1 MVGVDSSEVTAFF
14 EQVAGRW
21 DAMHQDF
28 YSTEVIDALAAH
40 SALGA
45 GAHVVDVG
53 TGTGFIASGL
63 AAHVGRVTGTDS
75 APAMLAQ
82 ASSNLE
88 RLGISNV
95 TLTQAPVD
103 ALPLDDGAADAAV
116 ANMVAHHV
124 PDPATMLAEMARVTR
139 VTRPGGTVA
148 ITDCAAHEHEW
159 MRTEQADLW
168 LGFTPEQIQEFFA
181 RAGLVEVDYA
191 GLGTA

>member
-1 MVGVDSSEVTAFF
+1 MDSAAVTAFF

-40 SALGA
+40 SALDRHS
-45 GAHVVDVG
+45 HVVDV
-53 TGTGFIASGL
+53 GTGFIASGL

-75 APAMLAQ
+75 SPAMLTRAR
-82 ASSNLE
+82 SNLE
-88 RLGISNV
+88 GLGIGNV

-103 ALPLDDGAADAAV
+103 RLPLDDGAADGSV

-124 PDPATMLAEMARVTR
+124 PNPAAMLAEMARVTR
-139 VTRPGGTVA
+139 SGGTVA
-148 ITDCAAHEHEW
+148 ITDCDAHEHEW

-168 LGFTPEQIQEFFA
+168 LGFTPEQIQEFFT
-181 RAGLVEVDYA
+181 RAGLVEVSYA
-191 GLGTA
+191 DLGTA